1 MVLIDLC
8 TNVWLY
14 LFCHKHSIPMSEE
27 SLETV
32 IYYVSELMVKFIN
45 HTCKIYL
52 SHKHCLNHGRYTD
65 HRVET

>member
-1 MVLIDLC
+1 M
-8 TNVWLY
+8 
-14 LFCHKHSIPMSEE
+14 PMSEE
-27 SLETV
+27 YLETV